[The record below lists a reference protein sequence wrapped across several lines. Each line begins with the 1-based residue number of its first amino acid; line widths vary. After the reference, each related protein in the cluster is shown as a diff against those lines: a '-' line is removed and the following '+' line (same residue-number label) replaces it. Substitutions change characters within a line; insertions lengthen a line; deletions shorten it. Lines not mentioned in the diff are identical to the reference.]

1 MTVEIVEAPGEA
13 ERMAIM
19 AALVAH
25 NDRAVG
31 PTKRQQVAI
40 VTRGDDGAINGG
52 LWGMIAYDWLFVQY
66 ISVPTERQG
75 QGLGRELM
83 GQAETIARDAGCI
96 GIWLDTYSFQARGFY
111 EKLGFVTFG
120 EIPDYP
126 VGETRFFM
134 TKRID

>member
-1 MTVEIVEAPGEA
+1 MTIEVVETPGEA
-13 ERMAIM
+13 ERAAIM

-31 PTKRQQVAI
+31 PTKRRQVAI
-40 VTRGDDGAINGG
+40 VIRGDDGAITGG
-52 LWGMIAYDWLFVQY
+52 LWGMIGYDWLFVQY
-66 ISVPTERQG
+66 LSVPLDRQG
-75 QGLGRELM
+75 QGLGRALM
-83 GQAETIARDAGCI
+83 ARGEAIARDAGCT
-96 GIWLDTYSFQARGFY
+96 GIWLDTFSFQARGFY

-126 VGETRFFM
+126 AGETRFFL